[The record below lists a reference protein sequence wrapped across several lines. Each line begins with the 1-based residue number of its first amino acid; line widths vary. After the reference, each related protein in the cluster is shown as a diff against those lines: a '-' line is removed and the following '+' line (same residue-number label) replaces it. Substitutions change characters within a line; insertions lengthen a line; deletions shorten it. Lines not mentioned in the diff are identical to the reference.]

1 MMSFKKLF
9 LHYFVFILIS
19 SIFIS
24 STFSSQTSLQIQ
36 RKQSIGGTRKLF
48 SVEETE
54 DEVIQKPKKKKN
66 IKQDDEDTPIL
77 KPKKNPTKG
86 DDQEEIQKPKKKL
99 IKEDDEEIQVPKPK
113 KKPIKQDDDDDEE
126 IQILKPKKK
135 TSNKNTTISIS
146 LPKTVL
152 VKKLNSTKSS
162 SPSTKKS
169 QQLSKEVS
177 TSKNKTPELLKS
189 KNPELKTKTLKEN
202 KIQTENKPKKPIT
215 PIWMLED
222 DTTDFISEFTD
233 LPSRFQE
240 TLIPDLERMST
251 KSKAYINR
259 ANREITEGYIKP
271 YIGKTNA
278 KKYASQIASIISA
291 ISILVPLILV
301 SLIFNK
307 IKTYFSLQKIIIF
320 IQIYLSIYFSIL
332 SLSALITGL
341 EPLKFFFASSQS
353 RYICLQ
359 ILQTLGY
366 VLYLLLLLMYLV
378 LVFSTET
385 GLSTKVLGLGQ
396 TIVGF
401 AVGLHYYVTVFHR
414 AVLNQSPKSNWKING
429 VYAVCFLVICVFAG
443 AERRKKAYLED
454 GGDEGKKS

>member
-1 MMSFKKLF
+1 MSFRKLF
-9 LHYFVFILIS
+9 FLYFVFILIS
-19 SIFIS
+19 SLFIY
-24 STFSSQTSLQIQ
+24 STFSLQTSQRVQ
-36 RKQSIGGTRKLF
+36 RKQSIGTRKMF
-48 SVEETE
+48 SVEEAE
-54 DEVIQKPKKKKN
+54 DEIQKPKKKK
-66 IKQDDEDTPIL
+66 T
-77 KPKKNPTKG
+77 
-86 DDQEEIQKPKKKL
+86 
-99 IKEDDEEIQVPKPK
+99 IKEDEEIEILKPK
-113 KKPIKQDDDDDEE
+113 KKPIKEDDQEE
-126 IQILKPKKK
+126 IQILKPKKKTNSSSIKPITK

-152 VKKLNSTKSS
+152 AEKLNSTKSS
-162 SPSTKKS
+162 NLNTNSSKKS
-169 QQLSKEVS
+169 QDLSKESKPVS

-189 KNPELKTKTLKEN
+189 KNPELKTKTLQEN
-202 KIQTENKPKKPIT
+202 KIKTEKKTENKQKKPIT
-215 PIWMLED
+215 PIWLED
-222 DTTDFISEFTD
+222 DTTDFISEFTG

-259 ANREITEGYIKP
+259 ANKQITEGYIKP
-271 YIGKTNA
+271 YIGKTYA
-278 KKYASQIASIISA
+278 KKYASQIASLISA

-332 SLSALITGL
+332 SLSSVITGL
-341 EPLKFFFASSQS
+341 EPLNFFFATSQS

-366 VLYLLLLLMYLV
+366 VLYLLLLLMYFV

-414 AVLNQSPKSNWKING
+414 AVLNQPPKSNWKING
-429 VYAVCFLVICVFAG
+429 VYAVCFLMICVFAG

>member
-1 MMSFKKLF
+1 MSFKKLF
-9 LHYFVFILIS
+9 LLYFVFILIS

-24 STFSSQTSLQIQ
+24 SVFSSQQLQ

-48 SVEETE
+48 SA
-54 DEVIQKPKKKKN
+54 
-66 IKQDDEDTPIL
+66 EDT
-77 KPKKNPTKG
+77 
-86 DDQEEIQKPKKKL
+86 DDEEIQKPKKKKT
-99 IKEDDEEIQVPKPK
+99 IKEDEDTQIIKPK
-113 KKPIKQDDDDDEE
+113 KKPIKEDDQEIINPKKKPIKEGDEGE

-135 TSNKNTTISIS
+135 TNSSSSTMKPITKNSSKNTTISIS

-162 SPSTKKS
+162 SSSTNYTKKS
-169 QQLSKEVS
+169 QDLSKPIS

-189 KNPELKTKTLKEN
+189 KNPDMKTKTLQEN
-202 KIQTENKPKKPIT
+202 KIQTQKKIENKPKKPIT

-233 LPSRFQE
+233 LPSRFQQ

-259 ANREITEGYIKP
+259 ANKEITEGYIKP

-278 KKYASQIASIISA
+278 KKYAPQIASIISA

-341 EPLKFFFASSQS
+341 EPLKFFFATSQS

-401 AVGLHYYVTVFHR
+401 AVGVHYYVTVFHR
-414 AVLNQSPKSNWKING
+414 AVLNQPPKSNWKING

>member
-1 MMSFKKLF
+1 MSFKKLF
-9 LHYFVFILIS
+9 LLYFVFILIS

-24 STFSSQTSLQIQ
+24 STFSSQQLQ

-54 DEVIQKPKKKKN
+54 DEDYLQKPKKKKT
-66 IKQDDEDTPIL
+66 IKQDDQDTPIV
-77 KPKKNPTKG
+77 KPKKKPIKE
-86 DDQEEIQKPKKKL
+86 DDQEEIQKPS
-99 IKEDDEEIQVPKPK
+99 
-113 KKPIKQDDDDDEE
+113 KQDDDED
-126 IQILKPKKK
+126 IQILKPKKKTMKPVTK

-146 LPKTVL
+146 LPKTLL

-169 QQLSKEVS
+169 HHLSKESKPVS

-189 KNPELKTKTLKEN
+189 N

-222 DTTDFISEFTD
+222 DTTDFISEFTE

-259 ANREITEGYIKP
+259 ANKEITEGYIKP

-341 EPLKFFFASSQS
+341 EPLKFFFATSQS

-414 AVLNQSPKSNWKING
+414 AVLNQPPKSNWKING

>member
-1 MMSFKKLF
+1 MSFRKLF
-9 LHYFVFILIS
+9 LLCFFFILFS
-19 SIFIS
+19 SLFIS
-24 STFSSQTSLQIQ
+24 YTSSLQISQKIQ
-36 RKQSIGGTRKLF
+36 RKQSIGTRKMF
-48 SVEETE
+48 SLEETE
-54 DEVIQKPKKKKN
+54 DEIQKPKKKK
-66 IKQDDEDTPIL
+66 T
-77 KPKKNPTKG
+77 
-86 DDQEEIQKPKKKL
+86 
-99 IKEDDEEIQVPKPK
+99 IKEDELDTQILKPK
-113 KKPIKQDDDDDEE
+113 KKPIKEEDDQEE
-126 IQILKPKKK
+126 IQILKPKKKTNSSSIKPITK

-146 LPKTVL
+146 LPKTLL

-162 SPSTKKS
+162 NSSTNSTKKA
-169 QQLSKEVS
+169 QDISKPIS

-189 KNPELKTKTLKEN
+189 KNPELKPKTLLEN
-202 KIQTENKPKKPIT
+202 KIQTEKKTENKPKKPIT
-215 PIWMLED
+215 PIWLED

-259 ANREITEGYIKP
+259 ANKQITEGYIKP
-271 YIGKTNA
+271 YIGKTYA
-278 KKYASQIASIISA
+278 KKYASQIASLISA
-291 ISILVPLILV
+291 ISILAPLLLV

-320 IQIYLSIYFSIL
+320 IQIYISIYFSIL
-332 SLSALITGL
+332 SLSSLITGL
-341 EPLKFFFASSQS
+341 EPLKFFFATSQS

-429 VYAVCFLVICVFAG
+429 VYAVSFLVICVFAG